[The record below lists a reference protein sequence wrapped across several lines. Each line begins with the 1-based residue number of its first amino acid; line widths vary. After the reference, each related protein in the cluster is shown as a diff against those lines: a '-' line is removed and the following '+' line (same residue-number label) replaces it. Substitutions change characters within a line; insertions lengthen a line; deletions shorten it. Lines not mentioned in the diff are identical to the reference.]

1 MTRTTGG
8 GRTAR
13 TSALSVDG
21 LAASAAMSRRRRG
34 RELPA
39 ADDLVRV
46 PDGQDS
52 EPRHVLTP
60 RQRKVLQTIERFG
73 QRRGYPPTLREIG
86 EAVGLA
92 SASSVA
98 YHLACLQEM
107 GYLSRDEGRPRTAV
121 IRLVGDP
128 VLGEADGT
136 STGTAPLGAAHVP
149 VVGRIA
155 AGDPIFAEQ
164 SIEDTFQL
172 PRQLVG
178 EGELFLLRV
187 AGDSMINAAIFDGD
201 WLVVREQ
208 PVAENGEIVAAMID
222 GEATVK
228 TFKRADGHVWLMP
241 ANPRFEPILGD
252 EATIVGKAVAV
263 FRQL

>member
-1 MTRTTGG
+1 MTRTTAG

-21 LAASAAMSRRRRG
+21 LATSAATSRRRRD
-34 RELPA
+34 RNLPA
-39 ADDLVRV
+39 VDDLVR
-46 PDGQDS
+46 PDRQDP
-52 EPRHVLTP
+52 EPHRVLTP
-60 RQRKVLQTIERFG
+60 RQRKVLQSIERFG

-98 YHLACLQEM
+98 YHLACLQDM

-121 IRLVGDP
+121 IRLAGDP
-128 VLGEADGT
+128 AQEEADATPAGAT
-136 STGTAPLGAAHVP
+136 PLGVAHVP

-241 ANPRFEPILGD
+241 ANPRYEPILGD

>member
-1 MTRTTGG
+1 MSGTTAG

-13 TSALSVDG
+13 TSAPSVG
-21 LAASAAMSRRRRG
+21 GTLASAETFLRG
-34 RELPA
+34 RGDKPTA
-39 ADDLVRV
+39 ADPDLVEV
-46 PDGQDS
+46 QDGQDP
-52 EPRHVLTP
+52 EPRHALTP
-60 RQRKVLQTIERFG
+60 RQRKVLQTIERFA
-73 QRRGYPPTLREIG
+73 QRRGFPPTLREIA
-86 EAVGLA
+86 EAVGLT

-98 YHLACLQEM
+98 YHLTCLQNM

-121 IRLVGDP
+121 IRLAGDP
-128 VLGEADGT
+128 VQDETDGT
-136 STGTAPLGAAHVP
+136 STGTAPLVP
-149 VVGRIA
+149 VIGRIA

-164 SIEDTFQL
+164 SMEDTFQL

-228 TFKRADGHVWLMP
+228 TFKRADDHVWLVP
-241 ANPRFEPILGD
+241 ANPHYEPILGD